1 LLHQQ
6 YLKDQF
12 VSTISHALR
21 TPLNTI
27 IGFCDLLRD
36 DIQYKQDMLELQ
48 GMMSQSARHLLTVIN
63 DILDRSQ
70 LTSGQLKLKKEPFDL
85 PQTIRNAF
93 QMFNAARTNTQVD
106 LQLDLQGLPQ
116 WVLGDAQRL
125 TQIMVNLLNNAIKF
139 TPQGFIRLTAYAV
152 DHAIRFE
159 VQDTGSGIPA
169 DRMNHIFD
177 QYEQVDVATHRK
189 KGHGLG
195 LSITKHLIEAQ
206 KGWISVQS
214 QVNRGTTFTFEIQ
227 FPATQAPMASPSITQ
242 TVQSTQQHLRILIVD
257 DQPLNRLLARQVL
270 QRQWRDI
277 VLTEASDGVQA
288 IHQLSSQ
295 PVDLILMD
303 VLMPEMDGISAT
315 QHIRTQLPAALA
327 RTPILGLTAN
337 AYEITRRQCLEAG
350 MNDIIYKPFNRE
362 QLIHA
367 IQQLTWSTHALEPQ
381 KPTQSQRHP
390 RSDPCRTTS
399 SVSANSDIIV
409 NATEHPTVG
418 ESNRFATG
426 NF

>member
-1 LLHQQ
+1 
-6 YLKDQF
+6 
-12 VSTISHALR
+12 
-21 TPLNTI
+21 
-27 IGFCDLLRD
+27 
-36 DIQYKQDMLELQ
+36 
-48 GMMSQSARHLLTVIN
+48 
-63 DILDRSQ
+63 
-70 LTSGQLKLKKEPFDL
+70 
-85 PQTIRNAF
+85 
-93 QMFNAARTNTQVD
+93 
-106 LQLDLQGLPQ
+106 
-116 WVLGDAQRL
+116 
-125 TQIMVNLLNNAIKF
+125 MVNLLNNAIKF

-159 VQDTGSGIPA
+159 VQDTGNGIPA

-177 QYEQVDVATHRK
+177 QYEQVNVATHRK

-227 FPATQAPMASPSITQ
+227 FPATQASMASPSITQ
-242 TVQSTQQHLRILIVD
+242 TVHSTQQHLHILIVD

-270 QRQWRDI
+270 QRQWSDI

-288 IHQLSSQ
+288 INQLRSQ

-315 QHIRTQLPAALA
+315 QHIRTQLPDALA

-337 AYEITRRQCLEAG
+337 AYEINRKQCLEAG

-362 QLIHA
+362 QLIHT
-367 IQQLTWSTHALEPQ
+367 IQQLA
-381 KPTQSQRHP
+381 
-390 RSDPCRTTS
+390 
-399 SVSANSDIIV
+399 
-409 NATEHPTVG
+409 G
-418 ESNRFATG
+418 G
-426 NF
+426 